1 MTKKFLVSMVVAMTP
16 VFGGNVYAGDTES
29 IPVGGMEL
37 IPSVLVGYGYDDNV
51 WGTPGE
57 TVSSD
62 VITFSPQFL
71 LRADKGLNVH
81 ELSYR
86 LFGEYFND
94 SHDDDHND
102 HLFKYNSHLDFNDR
116 NRLDLDAGYT
126 KAKARRDTTNN
137 FFGESGNQTQE
148 YKVGGVYGYGAL
160 SGKGELDLGANYG
173 WLRYDNNYNSGSTTR
188 LNERNVANLLATAY
202 YRVAP
207 KTRALAEV
215 RYADF
220 DYRDSQSLLDSK
232 GYAGLVG
239 ATWDL
244 TAKTSGTVKLGYA
257 EKDFS
262 DPGQSVNDD
271 GKFIWN
277 VAATWLPRTY
287 STFVL
292 DSRSYYAEGSI
303 TESLIDTINTS
314 LDWKHSWSP
323 YWSTNAKY
331 SYIVDDYEG
340 SGTIN
345 NGRKDKINDIDLG
358 LNYRIVRWMDF
369 GGYIHYRDNNSNQ
382 EISDWDR
389 NVYGLRASINL

>member
-1 MTKKFLVSMVVAMTP
+1 MLKKHLLPLATVMVAA
-16 VFGGNVYAGDTES
+16 FASNAYAEEAAS

-37 IPSVLVGYGYDDNV
+37 IPSLLVGYGYDDNV

-62 VITFSPQFL
+62 FTTFSPKFI

-81 ELSYR
+81 ELSYT

-94 SHDDDHND
+94 SHDDDHTD
-102 HLFKYNSHLDFNDR
+102 HLFRYDSHLDFNDR
-116 NRLDLDAGYT
+116 NRLDLNAGYT

-137 FFGESGNQTQE
+137 FFGESGNQTDE
-148 YKVGGVYGYGAL
+148 YKVGGIYGFGAL
-160 SGKGELDLGANYG
+160 SGKGQLDLGANYS
-173 WLRYDNNYNSGSTTR
+173 WLRYNNNYDTGSQTR
-188 LNERNVANLLATAY
+188 LRERDVANLLATVY

-215 RYADF
+215 RYENF
-220 DYRDSQSLLDSK
+220 DYTASDSRLNSDSY
-232 GYAGLVG
+232 GILGG

-244 TAKTSGTVKLGYA
+244 SAKTAGTVKLGYGKKSFDDN
-257 EKDFS
+257 EVSQF
-262 DPGQSVNDD
+262 DD

-287 STFVL
+287 STFTL
-292 DSRSYYAEGSI
+292 DSRSYYGEGSI
-303 TESLIDTINTS
+303 TEAVIDTINTS

-331 SYIVDDYEG
+331 SYITDDYEG
-340 SGTIN
+340 SFN

-358 LNYRIVRWMDF
+358 LNYRIARWMDV
-369 GGYIHYRDNNSNQ
+369 GAYYRYRDNNSNQ
-382 EISDWDR
+382 SISDWDR
-389 NVYGLRASINL
+389 NVYGLRANLNL